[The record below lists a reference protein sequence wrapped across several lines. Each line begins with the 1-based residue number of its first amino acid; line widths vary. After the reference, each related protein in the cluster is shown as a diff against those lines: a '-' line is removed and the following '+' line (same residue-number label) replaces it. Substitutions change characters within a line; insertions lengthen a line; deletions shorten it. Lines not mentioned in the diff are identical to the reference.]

1 MSTNRFY
8 GPMQQLYEGPLND
21 IRQKVVEEGWYGR
34 PVTGNFQWPTPAPS
48 PTPEPDFYST
58 GPTPGLSEAHFTEVY
73 GEPLTPVEAP
83 QIEAPKIEAPR
94 IEGPRIDP

>member
-1 MSTNRFY
+1 MSSNRFY
-8 GPMQQLYEGPLND
+8 GPLAKLYEGPLND

-34 PVTGNFQWPTPAPS
+34 PVTEDFKWPVPESTVKTGPDMHGTGPS
-48 PTPEPDFYST
+48 PSLT
-58 GPTPGLSEAHFTEVY
+58 EAHFTEVY
-73 GEPLTPVEAP
+73 GEPLTPIEAP